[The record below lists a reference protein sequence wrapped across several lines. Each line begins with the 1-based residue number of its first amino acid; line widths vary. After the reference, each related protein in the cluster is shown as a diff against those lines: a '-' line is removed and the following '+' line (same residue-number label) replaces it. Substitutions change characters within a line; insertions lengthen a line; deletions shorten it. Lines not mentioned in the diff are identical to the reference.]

1 MEPTP
6 LCKRC
11 GKEMRVTAKISP
23 MGGRSGLVVFFCDD
37 CCRAD
42 TVLIEAEKWDAVTGR
57 NARTDEG

>member
-1 MEPTP
+1 
-6 LCKRC
+6 
-11 GKEMRVTAKISP
+11 MRVTAKISP